1 MITLLEKKLNNINIV
16 LDFLGYS
23 AKINNNDRKKL
34 NIYDESGVFYKS
46 VITRFDIEFNFEDK
60 NGKLIKYTINDNTHN
75 ISFCNTKIELIEH
88 PKTQKF
94 ISFRIIK
101 YYEDN
106 DTTNDFSIS
115 TDSIDV
121 AIESDNTRRFVGY
134 TDRLTNFS
142 AIMCETD
149 PINGPHNLTVGSFG
163 IGCNSMFYVSN
174 SKSKKFKSI
183 RPLFVAKNIITHP
196 RNKNLIGY
204 VIKELNNEFLG
215 IKEFIENNFAL
226 YNSIMNTE
234 YSGNEFITLLIE
246 SNINNNLDIS
256 QKKKVL

>member
-1 MITLLEKKLNNINIV
+1 
-16 LDFLGYS
+16 
-23 AKINNNDRKKL
+23 
-34 NIYDESGVFYKS
+34 
-46 VITRFDIEFNFEDK
+46 
-60 NGKLIKYTINDNTHN
+60 
-75 ISFCNTKIELIEH
+75 
-88 PKTQKF
+88 
-94 ISFRIIK
+94 
-101 YYEDN
+101 
-106 DTTNDFSIS
+106 
-115 TDSIDV
+115 
-121 AIESDNTRRFVGY
+121 
-134 TDRLTNFS
+134 
-142 AIMCETD
+142 MCETD